1 MQTLYGHTGT
11 ITGLSVHG
19 SYILSSSTDGTVR
32 AWTEVE
38 GRGQLLY
45 PWYDLQV
52 RTVAL
57 ISFDWCVS
65 AWLLLSVAD
74 DA

>member
-1 MQTLYGHTGT
+1 MVQTLYGHTGT

-19 SYILSSSTDGTVR
+19 RFILSSSTDGTVR
-32 AWTEVE
+32 AWKEVE

-52 RTVAL
+52 RAVVFFPL
-57 ISFDWCVS
+57 D
-65 AWLLLSVAD
+65 
-74 DA
+74 